1 MVRLDGLLWLC
12 ICGRIR
18 GFFAGWVLDRT
29 TRELDSFVDN
39 FTRSRFYLL
48 RSGMLC
54 AVRTLRLLR
63 AVIQF
68 FYKFL
73 YYLALNGGCSSMFRL
88 LIFRAVVSFSNI

>member
-18 GFFAGWVLDRT
+18 GFFAGWVLNRT
-29 TRELDSFVDN
+29 TRQLDSFMDD
-39 FTRSRFYLL
+39 FAGSHFYLFG
-48 RSGMLC
+48 RRAFR
-54 AVRTLRLLR
+54 AVRAVGSIR

-73 YYLALNGGCSSMFRL
+73 HHLPLHDGHSLMFWL
-88 LIFRAVVSFSNI
+88 LVFRAVVSFSNI

>member
-29 TRELDSFVDN
+29 TRELDSFTGN
-39 FTRSRFYLL
+39 FTGSRFYLL

>member
-29 TRELDSFVDN
+29 TRELDSFTGI
-39 FTRSRFYLL
+39 FTGGCFYLFG
-48 RSGMLC
+48 RRAFC
-54 AVRTLRLLR
+54 AARTVGLLR

-73 YYLALNGGCSSMFRL
+73 HHLPLNSGCSSMFRL

>member
-29 TRELDSFVDN
+29 TRELDSFTGN
-39 FTRSRFYLL
+39 FTGGCFYLFG
-48 RSGMLC
+48 RRAFC
-54 AVRTLRLLR
+54 AVRTVRLLR

-73 YYLALNGGCSSMFRL
+73 HHLPLHDGHSLMFWL
-88 LIFRAVVSFSNI
+88 LVFRAVVSFSNI